1 MRDKGG
7 TGIEHIIRVSVESIA
22 YQTEDLLQAMEADSG
37 QKITCLKVDG
47 SASANNLLMQFQA
60 DISAA
65 AVQRPFTNEA
75 TALGAAFLA
84 GLAVGFF
91 SSREELRKLLRL
103 FPKIRG

>member
-47 SASANNLLMQFQA
+47 GASANNLLMQFQA